1 MGIAR
6 QMRNQ
11 TVLQR
16 KAMLRFVLVRG
27 FNFHTRHI
35 DAGWAIA
42 LATFTANTQ
51 VHGLLNFF
59 AAEGIFAQ
67 LTT

>member
-1 MGIAR
+1 MGVAR

-35 DAGWAIA
+35 NTRWAIA
-42 LATFTANTQ
+42 LATFAAHTQ

-59 AAEGIFAQ
+59 AAEGIFAK